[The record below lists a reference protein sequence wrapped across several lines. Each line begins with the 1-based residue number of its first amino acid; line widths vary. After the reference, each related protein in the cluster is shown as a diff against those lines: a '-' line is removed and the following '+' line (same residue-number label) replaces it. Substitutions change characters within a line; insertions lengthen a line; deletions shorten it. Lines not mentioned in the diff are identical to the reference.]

1 MKMAYNYTKLYTLFA
16 RMIKAKMGL
25 TMIELNGNGKQ
36 PAAPFVAF
44 DIVSPRIP
52 ITWLEDED
60 AFECVVSFTVYAKSK
75 VQAMT
80 LCDQLRDMLGKTSAR
95 DQYDAAGVVL
105 VERTASQV
113 RYVEETETYA
123 YMVGFDA
130 RLRIADVKTDDVGEI
145 TEIKAKESLN
155 G

>member
-1 MKMAYNYTKLYTLFA
+1 MAYDYTKLYTLFA

-36 PAAPFVAF
+36 PSAPFVAF

-80 LCDQLRDMLGKTSAR
+80 LCDQLRDMLARPVQETSTTLPVW
-95 DQYDAAGVVL
+95 YWWSVPP
-105 VERTASQV
+105 V
-113 RYVEETETYA
+113 RSGTSKKQKHMLTWSA
-123 YMVGFDA
+123 LMPA
-130 RLRIADVKTDDVGEI
+130 
-145 TEIKAKESLN
+145 
-155 G
+155 